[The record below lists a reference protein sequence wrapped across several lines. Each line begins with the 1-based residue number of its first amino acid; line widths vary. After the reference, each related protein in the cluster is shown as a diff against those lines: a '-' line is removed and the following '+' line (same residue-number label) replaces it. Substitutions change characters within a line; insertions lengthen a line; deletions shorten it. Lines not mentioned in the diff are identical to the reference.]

1 MKNFHLPLPDKVY
14 DELKLEANRSGLPA
28 TTMATQ
34 AIQAWLATRKK
45 SSRKQAIVAYAAEMA
60 GTEFD
65 LDPALERATLELR
78 LESESQ

>member
-1 MKNFHLPLPDKVY
+1 
-14 DELKLEANRSGLPA
+14 
-28 TTMATQ
+28 MATQ

-45 SSRKQAIVAYAAEMA
+45 SSRKQAIVSYAAEMA

-65 LDPALERATLELR
+65 LDSAHERATLALL